1 MKEMPKKGIKA
12 FGILILLTIIFYVTW
27 LNLPVRINRYS
38 DIKFANKIIDQ
49 IDKYKM
55 TNSLPE
61 SDDWETLKKFGFEDH
76 LDFLVPEYQKLNS
89 ENYELRFIEGFDGPY
104 LLWNSKDRKWKK
116 DQPTFPDE
124 WMQKK

>member
-1 MKEMPKKGIKA
+1 MLKKGIIT
-12 FGILILLTIIFYVTW
+12 FGIIILLTIIFYVTW
-27 LNLPVRINRYS
+27 LNLPIAINRYS

-49 IDKYKM
+49 IDKYKI

-76 LDFLVPEYQKLNS
+76 LDFFVPEYQKLND
-89 ENYELRFIEGFDGPY
+89 ETYELIFVEGFNGPY
-104 LLWNSKDRKWKK
+104 LLWNSKDRKWKI
-116 DQPTFPDE
+116 DQPAFPDK

>member
-1 MKEMPKKGIKA
+1 MLKKGIIT
-12 FGILILLTIIFYVTW
+12 FGIIILLTIIFYVTW
-27 LNLPVRINRYS
+27 LNLPVAINRYS

-49 IDKYKM
+49 IDKYKI

-76 LDFLVPEYQKLNS
+76 LDFFVPEYQKLND
-89 ENYELRFIEGFDGPY
+89 ETYELIFVEGFDGPY
-104 LLWNSKDRKWKK
+104 LLWNSKDRKWKI
-116 DQPTFPDE
+116 DQPTFPDK

>member
-1 MKEMPKKGIKA
+1 MLKKGIIT
-12 FGILILLTIIFYVTW
+12 FGIIILLTIILYVTW
-27 LNLPVRINRYS
+27 LNLPVAINRYS

-49 IDKYKM
+49 IDKYKI

-61 SDDWETLKKFGFEDH
+61 SDDWETLKKFGFVDH
-76 LDFLVPEYQKLNS
+76 LDFFVPEYQKLND
-89 ENYELRFIEGFDGPY
+89 ETYELRFIEGFDGPY
-104 LLWNSKDRKWKK
+104 LLWNSKDRKWKI